1 MILIQVAHYP
11 LLQDFFA
18 VAKPSTA
25 HDHPFACATDRPMP
39 IKLGLST
46 DMIII
51 LHTMRKYSAC
61 ARWILSPNLQTIP
74 FWLNVILQVEVRII
88 LIIFALLIFLLG
100 TYSLVVSKLLPSTGI
115 WLLDCIREDMYFCLL
130 VPMLIPVTLMKVY
143 CSWVSMKFFKHA

>member
-1 MILIQVAHYP
+1 MGRPTGSPQTCNGWQRLSKSQPFTYVCGPEPSDDFDVKKLHVA
-11 LLQDFFA
+11 
-18 VAKPSTA
+18 
-25 HDHPFACATDRPMP
+25 
-39 IKLGLST
+39 G
-46 DMIII
+46 
-51 LHTMRKYSAC
+51 
-61 ARWILSPNLQTIP
+61 
-74 FWLNVILQVEVRII
+74 II